1 MRRFMLGACTAAFFL
16 GAVTACPG
24 QDIPWKPK
32 ATSGES
38 VTPGD
43 LKQELSPW
51 QYARVVKPIESRIAM
66 AKKAMEPYEKEMARP
81 EEKRRQ
87 HILIKCKERAAS
99 YYLAASRAAQS
110 GAHLVKKE
118 SLKAALKEQYEEPNK
133 QKAIDIY
140 LGLALDAHTGGD
152 LKGAVAYYVKILSID
167 RENTEAKS
175 ALAKLA
181 DQYQQAIK
189 DSKRA
194 GSKGGGSDDND
205 KPWDTEDYSGAG
217 RGYSGGWGDIGRSGW

>member
-1 MRRFMLGACTAAFFL
+1 MPLATNLRDIDRYELKAKL
-16 GAVTACPG
+16 DHAVTRRGFQSQA
-24 QDIPWKPK
+24 
-32 ATSGES
+32 
-38 VTPGD
+38 
-43 LKQELSPW
+43 
-51 QYARVVKPIESRIAM
+51 
-66 AKKAMEPYEKEMARP
+66 EK
-81 EEKRRQ
+81 
-87 HILIKCKERAAS
+87 
-99 YYLAASRAAQS
+99 
-110 GAHLVKKE
+110 
-118 SLKAALKEQYEEPNK
+118 LKAALKEQYEEPNK